1 MTKLILTVASE
12 GTRTFS
18 ERLALRFKKGTTRKQ
33 AFEYAQGCAEDWCKD
48 INCESNEIIA
58 DLENGTVIATC
69 YRGDTYVSRMYRV
82 KGAN

>member
-1 MTKLILTVASE
+1 MTKLVLTVASE
-12 GTRTFS
+12 GTRTFN

-48 INCESNEIIA
+48 TNCESNEITT
-58 DLENGTVIATC
+58 DFENSTVVATC
-69 YRGDTYVSRMYRV
+69 YRRDAYVSRTYRV